1 MNERPDFK
9 SFPIPNKPKRREIMA
24 PNIEDAAIKRL
35 YVCPSCHNMDHP
47 PGARFCYICGMGFP
61 LSIQP
66 KSEN

>member
-1 MNERPDFK
+1 MDKRPAYKTFV
-9 SFPIPNKPKRREIMA
+9 IPNTPKQREIMV
-24 PNIEDAAIKRL
+24 PSSRL

>member
-1 MNERPDFK
+1 
-9 SFPIPNKPKRREIMA
+9 MA

-35 YVCPSCHNMDHP
+35 YVCPSCHHP